1 MVSSIS
7 CPNYTLKYYF
17 FYIILFV
24 IIFSLGAYII
34 TSYKNNHKEKI
45 IAEKIKEE
53 TCDPITT
60 EIDWC
65 KNAKTVSL
73 RGVGLLVDDNFK
85 KFMKIRPGN
94 HDYTG
99 LSGIKIIKSKTN
111 PNVKY
116 ARVFVIEKDFRL
128 VPGTEKTLIMD
139 GDFNAIEVVNGN
151 LFKN

>member
-1 MVSSIS
+1 M
-7 CPNYTLKYYF
+7 KD
-17 FYIILFV
+17 YILGFILV
-24 IIFSLGAYII
+24 LIIFSLGAYLI
-34 TSYKNNHKEKI
+34 TSCKNNHKDKI

-53 TCDPITT
+53 ICDPITT

-65 KNAKTVSL
+65 RNAKTVSL
-73 RGVGLLVDDNFK
+73 RGIGLLVDDNFK

-94 HDYTG
+94 NDYTG

-116 ARVFVIEKDFRL
+116 ARVFVIKKDFRF

-151 LFKN
+151 LFKD